1 MTLGVA
7 SPTGTTRVD
16 RAAAKPPATVL
27 AIRSGP
33 RGSKL
38 VRLDRRTL
46 VPVSKKRVALGSGS
60 GAWALSPDGSRLA
73 VGTEAALGL
82 RLVDVKRMRTV
93 ADVQTRNGQ
102 IAAVTWLTPR
112 RIVGVEETGLFVV
125 DPVARRLIRSEPLDE
140 YAVAVGRTADALV
153 LLLAPRD
160 QLGWARLALVDP
172 EGAVR
177 SVVLDRI
184 LAGSRFPAEPAASVG
199 ERWSPGLALDAVG
212 GRAFVVG
219 GDSPIAEVDLRSLSV
234 RYRDPARKASLLDRL
249 RSWLEPEAHAKGPV
263 VGSHRTARWLGG
275 GFLAITGE
283 DGRLTGPD
291 RVEAKVAG
299 VTLVDT
305 RSWEARTLVERAN
318 GIAFGAGTLVASLYD
333 PFDRRAGI
341 GLRGWSRDG
350 RKRFDLFGGQQ
361 VGLMG
366 TLDDRAFVDAIG
378 GTHVVRLATG
388 RAALSSRPPEQL
400 LVGSMLRY

>member
-1 MTLGVA
+1 
-7 SPTGTTRVD
+7 
-16 RAAAKPPATVL
+16 
-27 AIRSGP
+27 
-33 RGSKL
+33 
-38 VRLDRRTL
+38 
-46 VPVSKKRVALGSGS
+46 
-60 GAWALSPDGSRLA
+60 
-73 VGTEAALGL
+73 
-82 RLVDVKRMRTV
+82 
-93 ADVQTRNGQ
+93 
-102 IAAVTWLTPR
+102 
-112 RIVGVEETGLFVV
+112 
-125 DPVARRLIRSEPLDE
+125 
-140 YAVAVGRTADALV
+140 
-153 LLLAPRD
+153 
-160 QLGWARLALVDP
+160 
-172 EGAVR
+172 
-177 SVVLDRI
+177 VLDRI

>member
-1 MTLGVA
+1 
-7 SPTGTTRVD
+7 
-16 RAAAKPPATVL
+16 VL